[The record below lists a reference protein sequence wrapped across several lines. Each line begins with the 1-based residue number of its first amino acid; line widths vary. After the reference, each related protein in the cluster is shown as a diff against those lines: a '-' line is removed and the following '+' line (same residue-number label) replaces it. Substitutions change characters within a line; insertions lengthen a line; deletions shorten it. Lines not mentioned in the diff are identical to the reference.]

1 MNQGAITKRYAR
13 ALLLYTQERGTGE
26 RVAEQV
32 RVMLRSTSRIPKQL
46 EPDLERFISLLVA
59 RGREDYLRRILRCFL
74 DLYVESV
81 GLKNVR
87 LIMAAPFEGLE
98 DRVRESIEKR
108 TGCKVVIETEVDP
121 GLIGGFRVI
130 VNGEMMDASVRHQL
144 DLLKRNYIEKN
155 NRIV

>member
-1 MNQGAITKRYAR
+1 MNTGAITKRYAR
-13 ALLLYTQERGTGE
+13 ALLLYTQERGSAA
-26 RVAEQV
+26 RVCEQV
-32 RVMLRSTSRIPKQL
+32 RRLLRDSSKLPSKL
-46 EPDLERFISLLVA
+46 EPDLERFIRLLA
-59 RGREDYLRRILRCFL
+59 ERGRTDYLRRILRCFV

-81 GLKNVR
+81 GFKNVR
-87 LIMAAPFEGLE
+87 LITAAPFEGLE

-108 TGCKVVIETEVDP
+108 TGCEVVIETEVDP

-144 DLLKRNYIEKN
+144 QLLERQFIEKN

>member
-1 MNQGAITKRYAR
+1 MNSGAVTKRYAR
-13 ALLLYTQERGTGE
+13 ALLLYTQERGSAE
-26 RVAEQV
+26 RVSEQV
-32 RVMLRSTSRIPKQL
+32 RRMLRHSSQLPSSL
-46 EPDLERFISLLVA
+46 EPDLERFIRLLA
-59 RGREDYLRRILRCFL
+59 DRGRTDYLQRILRSFL
-74 DLYVESV
+74 DMYVESV

-87 LIMAAPFEGLE
+87 LITAAPFEGLE

-144 DLLKRNYIEKN
+144 DLLRRNYIEKN

>member
-1 MNQGAITKRYAR
+1 
-13 ALLLYTQERGTGE
+13 
-26 RVAEQV
+26 
-32 RVMLRSTSRIPKQL
+32 MLRGSDGLPPSL
-46 EPDLERFISLLVA
+46 EPDLEHFIRLLVA
-59 RGREDYLRRILRCFL
+59 RGRTDYLRRILRLYL
-74 DLYVESV
+74 DMYVESV

-87 LIMAAPFEGLE
+87 LITAAPFPGLE

-144 DLLKRNYIEKN
+144 QLLERQFVEKN

>member
-32 RVMLRSTSRIPKQL
+32 RVMLRNSSRIPKQL

-144 DLLKRNYIEKN
+144 DLLKRNFIEKN

>member
-32 RVMLRSTSRIPKQL
+32 RVMLRNSSRIPKQL

>member
-1 MNQGAITKRYAR
+1 
-13 ALLLYTQERGTGE
+13 
-26 RVAEQV
+26 
-32 RVMLRSTSRIPKQL
+32 MLRGSDGLPPRL
-46 EPDLERFISLLVA
+46 EPDLEHFIRLLVA
-59 RGREDYLRRILRCFL
+59 RGRTDYLRRILRCYL
-74 DLYVESV
+74 DMYVESV

-87 LIMAAPFEGLE
+87 LITAAPFPGLE

-144 DLLKRNYIEKN
+144 RLLERQFVEKN